1 MHLFSRTA
9 LIDPEHTEHALGFC
23 VEIADYVSK
32 ATGLEVVPWTTVY
45 GAPVGTVSW
54 SCRVDS
60 LAAMGAAQD
69 ALAGDSAYMKKVAKA
84 SDDLFDGHAED
95 TIGQFVA
102 MAGSGTTIPRF
113 ASVVTA
119 QCAHGRIAEA
129 MAWGVDM
136 HERVHKLTGLD
147 GSFLRGLYGPWA
159 GVAWIS
165 LADSLDAVEA
175 AEAATGGD
183 DGYLEALDAG
193 GPLFMPGTAAQRLLR
208 RLA

>member
-9 LIDPEHTEHALGFC
+9 TIDPEHTEHALEFC
-23 VEIADYVSK
+23 VEIAGYVSK
-32 ATGLEVVPWTTVY
+32 ATGLEVVPWMTLY

-69 ALAGDSAYMKKVAKA
+69 KLAADSSYMKKVAKA
-84 SDDLFDGHAED
+84 SDDLFDGPTED

-102 MAGSGTTIPRF
+102 MVGSGKEIPQY
-113 ASVVTA
+113 ATVVNA
-119 QCAHGRIAEA
+119 QCANGRIADA

-136 HERVHKLTGLD
+136 TTRVNKLTGLD
-147 GSFLRGLYGPWA
+147 GSFVRGLYGPWA
-159 GVAWIS
+159 SVAWIS
-165 LADSLDAVEA
+165 LADSLDAIEA
-175 AEAATGGD
+175 GEAATAGD
-183 DGYLEALDAG
+183 DGYLEQIDAG
-193 GPLFMPGTAAQRLLR
+193 GDLFTPGSATQRLIR